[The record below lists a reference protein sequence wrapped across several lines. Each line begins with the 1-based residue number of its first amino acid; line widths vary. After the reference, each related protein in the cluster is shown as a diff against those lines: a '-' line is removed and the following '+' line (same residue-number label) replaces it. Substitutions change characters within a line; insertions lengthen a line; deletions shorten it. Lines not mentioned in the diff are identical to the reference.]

1 MTDTKKYAY
10 IDAMRGMAILMVIL
24 VHTSQSIADK
34 TSFVA
39 NAALGQF
46 GVQLF
51 FVASALTLCMSYE
64 QRLNDKHRLV
74 AFLLRRWFRIAP
86 LYFIGILL
94 YLLVSAYRELYLG
107 VFYDFFQNYT
117 LPNIVFN
124 ILLLHGLIP
133 AANNNVV
140 PGGWSI
146 GTEVLF
152 YLIFPALYWWLDSL
166 GRVLLV
172 WSLYMAMLL
181 MLATFG
187 FLYVSN
193 NSFAYFNI
201 LVQFP
206 VFLSGFLFYRLRHNV
221 WHRLLVPV
229 ILLSLLGFLVS
240 WYYWRL
246 QPVRFLL
253 LPALSGLLF
262 CFVGL
267 YLARLSNIPRL
278 ISEIG
283 RRSYSMYIFHFVA
296 AWHLVPLLDARY
308 SGALGGGLSLLMNFV
323 VATLLTFWVSGYS
336 YKYLE
341 KYFVARGNRFIER
354 RFQ

>member
-74 AFLLRRWFRIAP
+74 SFFLRRWFRIAP

-94 YLLVSAYRELYLG
+94 YFLISAYRELYLG
-107 VFYDFFQNYT
+107 LFYDFFQNYS
-117 LPNIVFN
+117 LFN
-124 ILLLHGLIP
+124 ILSNIFLLHGLIP
-133 AANNNVV
+133 SANNNVV

-146 GTEVLF
+146 GTEALF
-152 YLIFPALYWWLDSL
+152 YLTFPALYWWLDSIHRIL
-166 GRVLLV
+166 FV
-172 WSLYMAMLL
+172 WGVYMAILL
-181 MLATFG
+181 LLALIG
-187 FLYVSN
+187 ALHVSN
-193 NSFAYFNI
+193 NTFTYFSI
-201 LVQFP
+201 LIQLP
-206 VFLSGFLFYRLRHNV
+206 VFISGFLLYRLRHITQ
-221 WHRLLVPV
+221 HPLLASGMWICLVAFL
-229 ILLSLLGFLVS
+229 IL

-267 YLARLSNIPRL
+267 HLARLTHIPRF

-283 RRSYSMYIFHFVA
+283 RRSYSMYIFHFLA
-296 AWHLVPLLDARY
+296 AWHLVPLLDTRIT
-308 SGALGGGLSLLMNFV
+308 GALGGNLSLLINFF
-323 VATLLTFWVSGYS
+323 VATILTFWLSGYS
-336 YKYLE
+336 FKYLE
-341 KYFVARGNRFIER
+341 KYFVAKGNQFIEK